1 MKLSNGPR
9 RLPRI
14 AGLFVLAA
22 CLGAGA
28 LHAQPRPDDPAIV
41 VAAPAADARAPE
53 PDRAALGADVES
65 LLDYARRHNPAFAA
79 DTAEAAAAHERVEP
93 AGALPDPAFQ
103 VELMDFTNA
112 VRGGTTTLIPG
123 DVGETRYR
131 VIQPLPGWGKRGLS
145 GRAAEARAVQA
156 DANRDVAWVALA
168 GEIKTAWLRY
178 YAADREAQL
187 NRDALTLLQS
197 LEEITLS
204 RYRLGLLPQQA
215 VLRAQREITTQR
227 LALVEVEQRR
237 RGLAAALNALL
248 GRGPQEA
255 LAAPRDPAPLP
266 ADVTMASLV
275 ERARASSPMIA
286 AAEHGIEAARLERDR
301 TWRDRYPDFSVG
313 VTNNR
318 PRSGEPSSWDVM
330 FEVTIP
336 LQQGA
341 RRARE
346 REAALRVS
354 AADHRRAAAESAVL
368 GGLGRAWAEF
378 ESGRQSLE
386 LLRGTLTPQAEATRD
401 ATRAAF
407 STGLVDFD
415 TVIEAERQLVD
426 TRLALLRAEVAART
440 ALAEIGKLAGDIQ

>member
-1 MKLSNGPR
+1 MKVSNGPR
-9 RLPRI
+9 RLPRL
-14 AGLFVLAA
+14 AGLFMLAA
-22 CLGAGA
+22 SLGAGA
-28 LHAQPRPDDPAIV
+28 LHAQARPDVPAPM
-41 VAAPAADARAPE
+41 VAAPVDDVRTRE
-53 PDRAALGADVES
+53 SIGAALGADVAS

-79 DTAEAAAAHERVEP
+79 DSAEASAAHERVEP

-103 VELMDFTNA
+103 VELMDFTNNM
-112 VRGGTTTLIPG
+112 RGGSTTLIPG
-123 DVGETRYR
+123 EVGETRYR
-131 VIQPLPGWGKRGLS
+131 IIQPLPGWGKRGLS
-145 GRAAEARAVQA
+145 ERAAEARAVQA
-156 DANRDVAWVALA
+156 DANRDEAWVTLA
-168 GEIKTAWLRY
+168 AEIEAAWLRY
-178 YAADREAQL
+178 YAADRETRL
-187 NRDALTLLQS
+187 NRDALALLRS

-215 VLRAQREITTQR
+215 VLRAQREITSQR

-248 GRGPQEA
+248 GRGPHEP
-255 LAAPRDPAPLP
+255 LAAPLDPTPLP
-266 ADVTMASLV
+266 TDMTMAGLV
-275 ERARASSPMIA
+275 ERARAFSPTIA
-286 AAEHGIEAARLERDR
+286 AAGHGIEAARLERDR

-318 PRSGEPSSWDVM
+318 PRSGESSSWDVM
-330 FEVTIP
+330 FEVSIP

-346 REAALRVS
+346 REAALMVS

-368 GGLGRAWAEF
+368 GELGRAWSEF
-378 ESGRQSLE
+378 ESGRQSLD

-407 STGLVDFD
+407 STGRVDFD

-440 ALAEIGKLAGDIQ
+440 ALAEIEKLAGEIQ